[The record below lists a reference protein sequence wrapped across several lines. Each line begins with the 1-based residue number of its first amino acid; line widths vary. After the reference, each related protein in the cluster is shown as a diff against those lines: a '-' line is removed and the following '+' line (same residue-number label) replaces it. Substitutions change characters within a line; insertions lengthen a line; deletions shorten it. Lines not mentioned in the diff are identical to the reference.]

1 MPRFLEFLRTDDLPF
16 LTRRNYRYEIE
27 HILLWGAVV
36 GAVEGNIASVIAAK
50 TFNASQLLITVV
62 WAIPVVIN
70 VLNVFWGAVL
80 RGRPRIPAYVTLV
93 AAAAFTIGTVAL
105 TPRGFAYA
113 GWLFAAQVAAANF
126 FLSGIVT
133 LRSTVWRSNYPQSH
147 RAVIS
152 GRVSTAR
159 MIIELITAALLGM
172 LFDHNPDYYA
182 PAFLVISIIGGLAIL
197 PLRKIRVRGESAE
210 LRRVTARIAEDRA
223 GAPENGKRPRFPSIV
238 ESFGILKHDAL
249 FRRFMVAQF
258 LLGSANFFVGPILIE
273 LVDRRLGYGYFQSA
287 LLLVLVPTCFRLAA
301 IRKWSPLF
309 DRVGAVQFRV
319 ANTQVWLWTY
329 GLLFIGV
336 LLVDQPFATAIVI
349 GIFLISVSRIL
360 HGIGHG
366 GGQIAWNL
374 GHLHFAPEHQT
385 ELYMGVHVALT
396 GLRGLIMPLIGLV
409 LYAYIGSYSFLVAF
423 FISLASY
430 LSFRSVA
437 RDDSRT
443 ATEAEAHAGEI
454 SAATA
459 RTGVT

>member
-1 MPRFLEFLRTDDLPF
+1 MPRFLDFLRIDDLPF
-16 LTRRNYRYEIE
+16 LTRRNYRYELQ

-36 GAVEGNIASVIAAK
+36 GAVEGNIASVIASK

-70 VLNVFWGAVL
+70 VLNVVWGVVL

-93 AAAAFTIGTVAL
+93 AAAAFTLGTVSL
-105 TPRGFAYA
+105 TPRDFAHA

-133 LRSTVWRSNYPQSH
+133 LRSTVWRSNYPQTH

-152 GRVSTAR
+152 GRISTAR
-159 MIIELITAALLGM
+159 MIIELITAATLGL
-172 LFDHNPDYYA
+172 LFDTDPDLYA
-182 PAFLVISIIGGLAIL
+182 PSYLILSLIGGLAIL
-197 PLRKIRVRGESAE
+197 PLRNIRVRGEVGE
-210 LRRVTARIAEDRA
+210 LRRTTARIAQDRA
-223 GAPENGKRPRFPSIV
+223 AAPRTNNRHFWSSLG
-238 ESFGILKHDAL
+238 ESFAILKHDAL
-249 FRRFMVAQF
+249 FRRFMIAQF
-258 LLGSANFFVGPILIE
+258 LLGSANFFTGPILIE

-301 IRKWSPLF
+301 IRRWSPLF

-319 ANTQVWLWTY
+319 ANTQVWLWVY
-329 GLLFIGV
+329 GLLFVGV
-336 LLVDQPFATAIVI
+336 LLIDQSTALAI
-349 GIFLISVSRIL
+349 GTGIWLISFSRIL
-360 HGIGHG
+360 HGVGHG

-396 GLRGLIMPLIGLV
+396 GLRGLVMPLIGLL
-409 LYAYIGSYSFLVAF
+409 LYQMIGSYSFLVAF
-423 FISLASY
+423 FIALG
-430 LSFRSVA
+430 SFIVFKSVA
-437 RDDSRT
+437 RDDPCT
-443 ATEAEAHAGEI
+443 ATPAEAHADEI
-454 SAATA
+454 GSATA